1 MHRQSV
7 RLIIFATVNNQI
19 TVLMKKLLPIL
30 VLIFSANV
38 LMAQP
43 AGFWGPRHETVN
55 IWPDGAP
62 NAFTYDASTDPQ
74 GEKYKD
80 ALLEIYPAR
89 NPNGYCVLVCPGGG
103 YAMLSMTHEG
113 RDIKDWLNARGF
125 TCCMLQ
131 YRMPRGHH
139 DVPLSDV
146 QQSMRII
153 REREDLGITHI
164 GVMGFSAGGH
174 LASTAATHYVDAVT
188 RPDFQILVYPV
199 ITFEKPYTHNGS
211 VYGLLGENP
220 SQEMLDLYS
229 NQKQV
234 TPDTPPAFI
243 LAASDDWLVP
253 VKNSL
258 LYYEALI
265 ENKVSVSMHIYPTG
279 GHGFGWGDNYIYK
292 SEWSAELERWL
303 NTVVLR

>member
-1 MHRQSV
+1 
-7 RLIIFATVNNQI
+7 
-19 TVLMKKLLPIL
+19 MKKFLSFFVMIL
-30 VLIFSANV
+30 SAN
-38 LMAQP
+38 LLLAQP
-43 AGFWGPRHETVN
+43 AGFWGPRSETVQV
-55 IWPDGAP
+55 WPDGAP
-62 NAFTYDASTDPQ
+62 NAFTYDSYADPQ

-153 REREDLGITHI
+153 RGREDLGVTHI
-164 GVMGFSAGGH
+164 GVMVFSAGGH
-174 LASTAATHYVDAVT
+174 LASTAATHYMDAAT

-229 NQKQV
+229 NQKHV

-258 LYYEALI
+258 MYYEALI

-279 GHGFGWGDNYIYK
+279 GHGFGLGDNYIYK

-303 NTVVLR
+303 NTVVIR

>member
-1 MHRQSV
+1 MSGMFS
-7 RLIIFATVNNQI
+7 IDYICEVNNQNPE
-19 TVLMKKLLPIL
+19 LMKKFLSFFVMIL
-30 VLIFSANV
+30 SAN
-38 LMAQP
+38 LLLAQP
-43 AGFWGPRHETVN
+43 GGFWGPRSETVQV
-55 IWPDGAP
+55 WPDGAP
-62 NAFTYDASTDPQ
+62 NAFTYDSSADPQ

-153 REREDLGITHI
+153 RGREDLGVTHI

-174 LASTAATHYVDAVT
+174 LASTAATHYVDAAT

-229 NQKQV
+229 NQKHV

-258 LYYEALI
+258 MYYEALI

-303 NTVVLR
+303 NTVVIR